1 MKKELS
7 TVSVATIAIL
17 IQPKVGSLTHESWE
31 SACCQTEMLRYC
43 IMLLTYK
50 KMSSL
55 STYYATYCS
64 PRSSSRQHDDQLARF
79 DDQEGSL
86 AGGGPSKEMLEDCWK

>member
-31 SACCQTEMLRYC
+31 SACQTETLRYHAAD
-43 IMLLTYK
+43 I
-50 KMSSL
+50 
-55 STYYATYCS
+55 
-64 PRSSSRQHDDQLARF
+64 
-79 DDQEGSL
+79 
-86 AGGGPSKEMLEDCWK
+86 